1 MSGKYMG
8 WVENGGRGMEMKQLN
23 FSRKPRLSVAL
34 EMEHKTYLWAYW
46 QPKQRGGFGALR
58 VN

>member
-23 FSRKPRLSVAL
+23 FSKTRLSVAL
-34 EMEHKTYLWAYW
+34 EMEHKTYLWAY
-46 QPKQRGGFGALR
+46 
-58 VN
+58 